1 VINTSNKTGAI
12 YQIRLNGEINTALIN
27 LIDNMQ
33 LTQEAEEKV
42 IKLVGWL
49 PDQSS
54 LLGLL
59 ISLNEIRYEI
69 MSIEIFS
76 NNKVTI

>member
-1 VINTSNKTGAI
+1 MNITSKTGSI
-12 YQIRLNGEINTALIN
+12 YHIKLNGEINTALIN
-27 LIDNMQ
+27 LIDNIQ
-33 LTQEAEEKV
+33 LTQEADKKI

-69 MSIEIFS
+69 LSIEIFT
-76 NNKVTI
+76 NNEVTT

>member
-1 VINTSNKTGAI
+1 MRNTTPTSGAI
-12 YQIRLNGEINTALIN
+12 YQIRLNGKISTALNN
-27 LIDNMQ
+27 LIDHMQ
-33 LTQEAEEKV
+33 ITQEPDKKV

-69 MSIEIFS
+69 LSIEIFAD
-76 NNKVTI
+76 NEVTT

>member
-1 VINTSNKTGAI
+1 MINTTSKTGSI

-69 MSIEIFS
+69 LSIEIFS

>member
-1 VINTSNKTGAI
+1 MHTISKTGSI
-12 YQIRLNGEINTALIN
+12 YEIRLNGEINTTLLN
-27 LIDNMQ
+27 LVDNMQ

-59 ISLNEIRYEI
+59 ISLDEIRYEI
-69 MSIEIFS
+69 LSIEIFS
-76 NNKVTI
+76 NNKVAI

>member
-1 VINTSNKTGAI
+1 MNVTSITGSI
-12 YQIRLNGEINTALIN
+12 YQIKLNGEINTALIN

-33 LTQEAEEKV
+33 VTQEADKQV

-69 MSIEIFS
+69 LSIEIFS
-76 NNKVTI
+76 NN